1 MEQHRKAG
9 LVQFVT
15 KSQLSSPQICFTG
28 ELWRSKYYNRR
39 VTCPLL

>member
-28 ELWRSKYYNRR
+28 ETVAPSTTI
-39 VTCPLL
+39 VVG